1 MLFSALK
8 LIKMF
13 VKLCKRLKLLSTA
26 GGVRNSG
33 HNGDVG
39 ATSSRRQNTVLC
51 QINNFLD
58 SLFAYTKQGHNQDL
72 CRGSK
77 KID

>member
-1 MLFSALK
+1 MMLFSALK

-58 SLFAYTKQGHNQDL
+58 SPICLYQA
-72 CRGSK
+72 GSQSRFVAA
-77 KID
+77 IE

>member
-1 MLFSALK
+1 MMLFSALK

-33 HNGDVG
+33 HSGD
-39 ATSSRRQNTVLC
+39 AEQTTNTVLC
-51 QINNFLD
+51 QINYFLD
-58 SLFAYTKQGHNQDL
+58 SPICLYQV
-72 CRGSK
+72 GSQSK
-77 KID
+77 FVAVIEEN